1 MPPALAHSPTSTL
14 DRPSMQTFGLSAVEC
29 AMVLESTDARRECAF
44 FHDPNKGSAAEGSV
58 QKSLA

>member
-1 MPPALAHSPTSTL
+1 
-14 DRPSMQTFGLSAVEC
+14 MQSFALSAVEC
-29 AMVLESTDARRECAF
+29 AMVLESTDARNECTF